1 MMSSD
6 TFWLILSSSGEICM
20 AGLEGRVLDRYELR
34 KLAGRGGMADV
45 YRSFDTKFQRDVA
58 VKVFKR
64 EDEELLRRFVREA
77 RLMASLRN
85 PHLIPVYDT
94 GVDTIDGF
102 PYYYIVMP
110 FMEGGTL
117 RSRIRRNALSLA
129 DSCRYLREIADAL
142 DYIHAQGIIHRDI
155 KSSNVLLD
163 AKGTA
168 YLSDFGIA
176 RNTSDATQ
184 LTSTG
189 NVLGTVDYVA
199 PELFEPNY
207 KADARSDYYSLGVL
221 TFEMVTGQLPFSS
234 ENQIAVVTMHITRRP
249 PAPSSIVPNIPP
261 SVDRVVLRS
270 LEKQPDLRY
279 TSATAFADAF
289 CQAIQQRR
297 RADAVGRVA
306 NAVPQEAAFV
316 PPAPLVLPRSAAT
329 DVPPVATRRAT
340 RVSNEND
347 TPPAARVTQ
356 TFRPQRP
363 SSGQTRG
370 RVVIVIALVALL
382 AVVGP
387 IVYVLLGGS
396 LLGTSKS
403 VGVGTGGQ
411 TQTGTKAGTSSTP
424 TATPNLTATDQVV
437 ANATQQARNGTATAI
452 VGATVTVQAHA
463 SATAGV
469 IQTATTGTPTY
480 QDALN
485 NVDNSQTQQEQWQ
498 DDSHCT
504 FTADGYRITKS
515 TSFFNLGQLQGCLES
530 GAKYDNMAFSVDMT
544 IKSGHSGG
552 IFFRVSPKTL
562 GAYAGYL
569 FEVDSKGNYKLS
581 KSSNFSTGT
590 ENAIL
595 QDWTPSTAIKVGAKN
610 TLQFI
615 ASGNTFLLYAN
626 GVFLAKVTDDAN
638 TFSYGY
644 IALFASTATDGGDAT
659 IVYGNMSIYK
669 YS

>member
-1 MMSSD
+1 MSSD
-6 TFWLILSSSGEICM
+6 TAWLILSSSGEICM

-45 YRSFDTKFQRDVA
+45 YRGFDTKFQRDVA

-155 KSSNVLLD
+155 KASNVLLD
-163 AKGTA
+163 ANGTA

-199 PELFEPNY
+199 PELFEPDY

-221 TFEMVTGQLPFSS
+221 AFEMVTGQLPFSS
-234 ENQIAVVTMHITRRP
+234 ENQIAVVTMHMTRRP
-249 PAPSSIVPNIPP
+249 PVPSSIVPNVPP

-306 NAVPQEAAFV
+306 NAVPQEAALV
-316 PPAPLVLPRSAAT
+316 PPAPLVLPRPAT
-329 DVPPVATRRAT
+329 TDAPPVSTRRTT
-340 RVSNEND
+340 RIINEND

-356 TFRPQRP
+356 AVRSQRP
-363 SSGQTRG
+363 SSAQTRG
-370 RVVIVIALVALL
+370 RVVTVFALVVLL
-382 AVVGP
+382 AVIGP
-387 IVYVLLGGS
+387 IVYVLLGNS
-396 LLGTSKS
+396 LPR
-403 VGVGTGGQ
+403 VGKTAGAGAGGQ
-411 TQTGTKAGTSSTP
+411 TQTVTTGGSSHTT
-424 TATPNLTATDQVV
+424 TATPNQTATAQVIT
-437 ANATQQARNGTATAI
+437 NATQQAKNGTATAI
-452 VGATVTVQAHA
+452 AGATVTVQAHA

-469 IQTATTGTPTY
+469 IQTATAGTPLY
-480 QDALN
+480 QDPLN

-498 DDSHCT
+498 ADSHCT
-504 FTADGYRITKS
+504 FTAGGYQITKG
-515 TSFFNLGQLQGCLES
+515 TSFFNLGQIQGCLES
-530 GAKYDNMAFSVDMT
+530 GTRYGDMALSVDMT
-544 IKSGHSGG
+544 IVSGHSGG

-569 FEVDSKGNYKLS
+569 FEVDSTGRYKLS

-590 ENAIL
+590 GNAIL
-595 QDWTPSTAIKVGAKN
+595 QDWTPSSAIKVGAKN

-615 ASGNTFLLYAN
+615 ASGNTFSLYAN
-626 GVFLAKVTDDAN
+626 GVFLTTVSDNDNSFT
-638 TFSYGY
+638 YGY
-644 IALFASTATDGGDAT
+644 VALLASTATGGGDAK
-659 IVYGNMSIYK
+659 IIYNNMDIYK
-669 YS
+669 HA

>member
-1 MMSSD
+1 
-6 TFWLILSSSGEICM
+6 M

-45 YRSFDTKFQRDVA
+45 YRGFDTKFQRDVA

-94 GVDTIDGF
+94 GMDMIDGF

-117 RSRIRRNALSLA
+117 RSRIRRGSLPLA
-129 DSCRYLREIADAL
+129 DSCRYLHEIADAL

-155 KSSNVLLD
+155 KASNVLLD
-163 AKGTA
+163 ANGTA

-221 TFEMVTGQLPFSS
+221 AFEMVTGQLPFSS

-249 PAPSSIVPNIPP
+249 PVPSSIVPTIPP
-261 SVDRVVLRS
+261 SVDSVILRS
-270 LEKQPDLRY
+270 LEKQPALRY
-279 TSATAFADAF
+279 ESATAFADAF
-289 CQAIQQRR
+289 CQAIQPRR
-297 RADAVGRVA
+297 RANAVSRVA
-306 NAVPQEAAFV
+306 TSLPQEEAFA
-316 PPAPLVLPRSAAT
+316 PNGPLVLPRPAPT
-329 DVPPVATRRAT
+329 DTPPVSSRRAT
-340 RVSNEND
+340 RVINEND
-347 TPPAARVTQ
+347 ALPASRGTQ

-363 SSGQTRG
+363 APAQTRG
-370 RVVIVIALVALL
+370 RIVTVLALIVLL
-382 AVVGP
+382 AVAGP
-387 IVYVLLGGS
+387 IVYVLLGNSLSGS
-396 LLGTSKS
+396 GKTAGT
-403 VGVGTGGQ
+403 VVGGQ
-411 TQTGTKAGTSSTP
+411 TQTATTGSKSPTT
-424 TATPNLTATDQVV
+424 TATPNQTATAQAF
-437 ANATQQARNGTATAI
+437 ANATQQTKNVTATAI
-452 VGATVTVQAHA
+452 AGVTVTVQARA

-469 IQTATTGTPTY
+469 IQTATTGTPLY
-480 QDALN
+480 QDPMN
-485 NVDNSQTQQEQWQ
+485 NVDNPQTQQEQWQ
-498 DDSHCT
+498 SDSHCG
-504 FTADGYRITKS
+504 FKAGDYQITKG
-515 TSFFNLGQLQGCLES
+515 TSFFNLGQIQGCLEN
-530 GAKYDNMAFSVDMT
+530 GNKYDNMALSVDMT
-544 IKSGHSGG
+544 IVSGHSGG

-569 FEVDSKGNYKLS
+569 FEVDSIGRYKLS

-590 ENAIL
+590 GNAIL
-595 QDWTPSTAIKVGAKN
+595 QDWTPSSVIKVGAKN

-615 ASGNTFLLYAN
+615 ASGNTFSLYAN
-626 GVFLAKVTDDAN
+626 GVFLTTVTDNDN
-638 TFSYGY
+638 TFTYGY
-644 IALFASTATDGGDAT
+644 IALLASTATDGGDAT
-659 IVYGNMSIYK
+659 IVYSNMNIYK
-669 YS
+669 HA